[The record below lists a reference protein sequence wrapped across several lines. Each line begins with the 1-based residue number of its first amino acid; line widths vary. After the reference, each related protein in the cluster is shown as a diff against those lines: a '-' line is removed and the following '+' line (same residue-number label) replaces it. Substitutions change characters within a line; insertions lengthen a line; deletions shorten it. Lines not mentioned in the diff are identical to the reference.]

1 MARFLATSLLAIVA
15 CPLLSSIDAVAV
27 EVRQIDLF
35 VGEMDGYDTYR
46 IPAALVTPKGTVL
59 AFCEGRR
66 KSNADAGNIDILLK
80 RSKDGGRTWSA
91 QQLVWDDGDNTCGNP
106 CAVVDQTTGTIW
118 LLLTH
123 NLGHDKE
130 IDIIA
135 KEAVG
140 TRTVWVS
147 KSEDQ
152 GDTWS
157 KPVEVTSTTKDP
169 KWGWYATGP
178 GVGIQL
184 RHGPH
189 KGRLVIPGNHSYDHP
204 EGRNNATAPIGPYEY
219 GAHVIVSDDHG
230 KTWRLGGV
238 VRPKVNESQVVEIA
252 KSNGALMINSRA
264 YFNSGRRA
272 VARSRDG
279 GETWTV
285 PRDDPALIEPVCQ
298 ASLLRYSWPESDT
311 KSRILFSN
319 PASNQRNK
327 MTVRLSCDEGRTWPV
342 SRLLYPGPASY
353 SCLMVLPDGRV
364 GVLYERD
371 HEAKITFASF
381 RLGWLTGG

>member
-1 MARFLATSLLAIVA
+1 M
-15 CPLLSSIDAVAV
+15 
-27 EVRQIDLF
+27 
-35 VGEMDGYDTYR
+35 
-46 IPAALVTPKGTVL
+46 
-59 AFCEGRR
+59 
-66 KSNADAGNIDILLK
+66 
-80 RSKDGGRTWSA
+80 
-91 QQLVWDDGDNTCGNP
+91 
-106 CAVVDQTTGTIW
+106 
-118 LLLTH
+118 LLTH
-123 NLGHDKE
+123 NLGQDKE

-157 KPVEVTSTTKDP
+157 KPIEITSTTKDP

-285 PRDDPALIEPVCQ
+285 PKQRSTGSNRSRTTMCSSAPSGGGWVGLGRK
-298 ASLLRYSWPESDT
+298 ASDC
-311 KSRILFSN
+311 FSST
-319 PASNQRNK
+319 AIS
-327 MTVRLSCDEGRTWPV
+327 S
-342 SRLLYPGPASY
+342 SY
-353 SCLMVLPDGRV
+353 
-364 GVLYERD
+364 
-371 HEAKITFASF
+371 
-381 RLGWLTGG
+381 